1 MTSLREHNRQFEG
14 WLGEQCSLVK
24 SDIAWK
30 HERMKVSA
38 FIFLR
43 ATFFR
48 WSKTIEKICPECG
61 HAPRLL
67 AVGDIHLENF
77 GVWRDRDS
85 RLVWGVNDFDEVARM
100 PCAFDLVRL
109 ATSALLSGR
118 IDLSGEAMTEA
129 ILSGYRRGL
138 ASPTPVLLDRDN
150 AWMRPLVMCA
160 ESDRIK
166 FWKDIAAEESID
178 PPDAARLA
186 MLDSLPRRAQA
197 TRFIRR
203 SKKGGGA
210 LGKPRFAVVAAWRGG
225 DVVREAKA
233 ITPSAWD
240 WAHGK
245 RGSLA
250 RGLDMARSDSRAPDP
265 FLAVHPGFMV
275 RRLAPD
281 NRKIEFEDKA
291 ALRLSARILEMMGQ
305 ELGSLHGEQDSGAVL
320 AWINSRKGAWL
331 PDAAKRA
338 AAAVEADYESW
349 RRP

>member
-1 MTSLREHNRQFEG
+1 MTSFRQHNREFES
-14 WLGEQCSLVK
+14 WLGDQCSLVR

-30 HERMKVSA
+30 HERMKVSP

-48 WSKTIEKICPECG
+48 WAKTIETICPECAD
-61 HAPRLL
+61 APRLM

-77 GVWRDRDS
+77 GVWRDRDG
-85 RLVWGVNDFDEVARM
+85 RLVWGVNDFDEVTRT

-109 ATSALLSGR
+109 ATSALLSGHV
-118 IDLSGEAMTEA
+118 DLSGEAMTAA
-129 ILSGYRRGL
+129 ILGGYRRGL
-138 ASPTPVLLDRDN
+138 ASLSPVLLDRDN
-150 AWMRPLVMCA
+150 AWMRPLVMCT
-160 ESDRIK
+160 ESDRVK
-166 FWKDIAAEESID
+166 FWDDIAAEKSVE
-178 PPDAARLA
+178 PPETARVA
-186 MLDSLPRRAQA
+186 MLESLPRRAEV

-233 ITPSAWD
+233 LTPSAWD

-245 RGSLA
+245 RGSVA

-265 FLAVHPGFMV
+265 FLAVHPGYIV

-291 ALRLSARILEMMGQ
+291 ALKLSGRILEMMGQ
-305 ELGSLHGEQDSGAVL
+305 ELGSLHGEQDAAAVRADL
-320 AWINSRKGAWL
+320 KRRKGDWL
-331 PDAAKRA
+331 LEAAKRA
-338 AAAVEADYESW
+338 AAFVEADYESW
-349 RRP
+349 RG